1 MIHSTRSTQS
11 YSIFEAIEKGLAS
24 DGGLFVIDEF
34 KKVNLNAL
42 KDLSYHELV
51 IEILKDYIPGI
62 DKIISETYPD
72 FEIKVKTFDNYAY
85 LELFH
90 GPTLA
95 FKDVALSFLPF
106 FLDNKRIVVAT
117 SGDTGSAT
125 LSGFKNKKNISVTV
139 LYPNNLV
146 SPLQERQML
155 YFTNERNSALA
166 LNGNFDDCQK
176 LAKELA
182 LKDKNLSSANSINI
196 GRLLPQIIYYFYGYF
211 LLVKENKIKMN
222 EIIDI
227 VVPTGNFGNI
237 LAGYIA
243 KDMGLP
249 VGTLI
254 CASNENK
261 VLYDF
266 IKTGIY
272 DSNRE
277 FKKTYSPSMDIL
289 VSSNIERLIY
299 YFYKDVNKV
308 RELYDE
314 FKRTGKMQIKE
325 YRDLF
330 KDFDSAYV
338 TNIEVLKEIKHEYQ
352 EKNYLIDPHTA
363 VAKCAYNKVGKNNY
377 TLILSTASPFKFE
390 DTLKDAGINMN
401 EFEMPDNLKCVLKD
415 NKQKIVV
422 EKEDVEKYIY
432 KGGKNIWKR
441 LK

>member
-1 MIHSTRSTQS
+1 MIHSTRSNNN
-11 YSIFEAIEKGLAS
+11 YSIYDAIEKGLAP

-34 KKVNLNAL
+34 KKVDLESL
-42 KDLSYHELV
+42 KDLSYHDLV
-51 IEILKDYIPGI
+51 INILKDYIPDI
-62 DKIISETYPD
+62 ESKISKSYPEFD
-72 FEIKVKTFDNYAY
+72 IKIKSFNDYAY

-90 GPTLA
+90 GPTAA

-106 FLDNKRIVVAT
+106 FLDNKKIVVAT

-125 LSGFKNKKNISVTV
+125 LSGFKDKENTSVTV

-146 SPLQERQML
+146 SPLQEKQML
-155 YFTNERNSALA
+155 YFTNERNTALA
-166 LNGNFDDCQK
+166 LNGNFDDCQR
-176 LAKELA
+176 LVKELS

-211 LLVKENKIKMN
+211 MLVKENKIKMN
-222 EIIDI
+222 EKINV

-243 KDMGLP
+243 KSMGLP
-249 VGTLI
+249 ISTLI

-266 IKTGIY
+266 INTGIY
-272 DSNRE
+272 DSNRK

-308 RELYDE
+308 NELYTE
-314 FKRTGKMQIKE
+314 FKKTGKMYIKE
-325 YRDLF
+325 YKELF

-338 TNIEVLKEIKHEYQ
+338 LNEEVLKEIKCEY
-352 EKNYLIDPHTA
+352 ELNNYLIDPHTA
-363 VAKCAYNKVGKNNY
+363 VAKCAYSKTKSNLF

-390 DTLKDAGINMN
+390 DALKDAGLNLSD
-401 EFEMPDNLKCVLKD
+401 FEMPDNLKPILLA
-415 NKQKIVV
+415 NKEKIVI
-422 EKEDVEKYIY
+422 EKDDAIKYI
-432 KGGKNIWKR
+432 
-441 LK
+441 

>member
-432 KGGKNIWKR
+432 KGGKNI
-441 LK
+441 